1 MIISL
6 SSKNQPSNADF
17 QNYMSDNFIIPPN
30 ASIALVNC
38 SFTKPSPDGWFRV
51 TNDNNSFFIKFNS
64 YDISSKITIANGD
77 YSLTALAVVIES
89 ACSGISPLY
98 IIECN
103 AEIGGGMGGED
114 VMRLKFLRYDID
126 QSDWSGYYAFSKEIL
141 KQTNNTK
148 VNAYLPLEDSANDIN
163 TVPTENGLT
172 GVPVDMFGQ
181 NFTTNKWTWGLSSH
195 PTSTFTENLNSGQ
208 SNGFNCGRYMGS
220 CQWTFCSANVNNNTY
235 IGENKYDRATQVYNT
250 KGFDTAMFRVQTD
263 TANSTITASTR
274 QPDGNWREGDEGVY
288 GPGVTVRIRN
298 VPENTVGH
306 RPDEG
311 GGFVPI
317 MDYYT
322 VPNSN
327 VYYMPLDIKVGTPS
341 TLGGWADFTTGSIV
355 VEGNF
360 NLAELDYNDWMGVDE
375 ESTMTE
381 SKWDADSSGLAIGSM
396 GSLFGTGT
404 TFRNTKFLCNIVGGY
419 PLSGPVVGEEITT
432 LPGEGHI
439 NFYRFNND
447 NTKFANTTIDLDYT
461 SAWWTSNAG
470 PSCPV
475 HSVSPTLISVGFSPK
490 DDAGLN
496 EMTLWGSYSPFT
508 NGWQPGLKFHVNA
521 TPVNTQEIIIQ
532 DFDGTFVNVLQNT
545 LTNPFTGDAFPGFRY
560 EGIYYIGVSTKGAN
574 GGGKLDIFVAE
585 KTRYTVPPV
594 ITTYT
599 TTAQMTYTGV
609 GKIPQLPWIKFLG
622 GAFPPNIL
630 PANNENRFAGSMF
643 GFNVSQKNTNDPTVR
658 LPNGQTFFTTFN
670 TLVSNILGGQ
680 VWDSDALNV
689 PKLTTGT
696 GWSLNDNVLSIPL
709 ASNSREFGYTFD
721 NPTNTANYASQGW
734 FSIGNLNTPYL
745 QEILST
751 KKLLSIAP
759 AICFDPDETSQEI
772 GVVND
777 PLENSLMKDLNL
789 IESGADKQVIEMTDW
804 ITPWPSS
811 FLSVVGTGEPSS
823 SINTNDEVMNINL
836 ENLPHTTYNGFTHSQ
851 TKSIYQLP
859 QNLNKTVSGGMELLD
874 FVVPERVYI
883 PLNNLGEFPINHLH
897 IRIADGEDRTEE
909 NLGDNTHILIEIK

>member
-77 YSLTALAVVIES
+77 YSLTALAVEIES

-126 QSDWSGYYAFSKEIL
+126 QSDWSGYYAFSKAIL

-148 VNAYLPLEDSANDIN
+148 VNAYLPLQDSANDIY

-220 CQWTFCSANVNNNTY
+220 CQWTFCSANVSNNTY
-235 IGENKYDRATQVYNT
+235 IGENMYDRATQVYNT

-298 VPENTVGH
+298 VPEDRVGH
-306 RPDEG
+306 RPDSG

-341 TLGGWADFTTGSIV
+341 TPGGWADFTTGSIV
-355 VEGNF
+355 VAGNF

-404 TFRNTKFLCNIVGGY
+404 TFRNTKFLCNIVGGF

-439 NFYRFNND
+439 NFHRFNND
-447 NTKFANTTIDLDYT
+447 NTQFANTTIDLDYT

-496 EMTLWGSYSPFT
+496 EMTLWGSYSPTTF
-508 NGWQPGLKFHVNA
+508 GWQPGLKFHVNA

-532 DFDGTFVNVLQNT
+532 NFDGTFVNVLQNT
-545 LTNPFTGDAFPGFRY
+545 LTNPFNGDAFGGFKY
-560 EGIYYIGVSTKGAN
+560 NGIYYIGVSTKGS
-574 GGGKLDIFVAE
+574 GGMNKIDIFVAE
-585 KTRYTVPPV
+585 SNGAVPPV

-599 TTAQMTYTGV
+599 TTAQMGSS
-609 GKIPQLPWIKFLG
+609 QLPWIKFLG
-622 GAFPPNIL
+622 GAFPPNAL
-630 PANNENRFAGSMF
+630 PANTDSRFGGSMF

-670 TLVSNILGGQ
+670 TLVSNILGGE

-696 GWSLNDNVLSIPL
+696 GWALNDNVLSIPL

-745 QEILST
+745 QEIFST

-789 IESGADKQVIEMTDW
+789 IESGADKQVIEMMDW